1 MMKEKTQVAYIYCS
15 KEGTPLKLAGKV
27 DDGNP
32 ATLYKLVNS
41 CFSSEGVE
49 GSDILNSYNLA
60 NKLVEEKEANNL
72 GLNFKLEFKY
82 E

>member
-1 MMKEKTQVAYIYCS
+1 MEEKTQVAYIYCS
-15 KEGTPLKLAGKV
+15 KEGSTLKLAGKV
-27 DDGNP
+27 NDGNP

-41 CFSSEGVE
+41 CFRSEGVK
-49 GSDILNSYNLA
+49 GNILNSYNVA
-60 NKLVEEKEANNL
+60 NKLVMEKEASSL

>member
-1 MMKEKTQVAYIYCS
+1 MKEKTQVAYIYCS

-32 ATLYKLVNS
+32 AALYKLVNS
-41 CFSSEGVE
+41 CFRSEEIE
-49 GSDILNSYNLA
+49 GGNIRNSYDVA
-60 NKLVEEKEANNL
+60 NKLLIEKEASSL

>member
-1 MMKEKTQVAYIYCS
+1 MKEKTQVAYIYCS

-41 CFSSEGVE
+41 CFHSEGVE
-49 GSDILNSYNLA
+49 GNILNSYNVA
-60 NKLVEEKEANNL
+60 NKLVIEKEANSL

>member
-1 MMKEKTQVAYIYCS
+1 MEDKNLVAYIYCA
-15 KEGTPLKLAGKV
+15 KEGNPLKLAGKV

-41 CFSSEGVE
+41 CFRSEEVE
-49 GSDILNSYNLA
+49 GNILNSYNVA
-60 NKLVEEKEANNL
+60 NKLVEEKEANSL
-72 GLNFKLEFKY
+72 GLHFKLEFRY

>member
-1 MMKEKTQVAYIYCS
+1 MKKKTQIAYIYCS

-41 CFSSEGVE
+41 CFRSEG
-49 GSDILNSYNLA
+49 GNIRNSYDLA
-60 NKLVEEKEANNL
+60 NKLVIEKEANSL

>member
-1 MMKEKTQVAYIYCS
+1 MKKKTQIAYIYCS

-27 DDGNP
+27 DDGNS

-41 CFSSEGVE
+41 CFRSEGIE
-49 GSDILNSYNLA
+49 GGNIRNSYDLA
-60 NKLVEEKEANNL
+60 NKLVIEKEANSL

>member
-15 KEGTPLKLAGKV
+15 KEGTPLSLAGKV

-32 ATLYKLVNS
+32 ASLFKLVNN
-41 CFSSEGVE
+41 CFKNEGVKE
-49 GSDILNSYNLA
+49 NDIRNSYDVGC
-60 NKLVEEKEANNL
+60 KLVADREVSSL
-72 GLNFKLEFKY
+72 GLNFKLEFNY

>member
-1 MMKEKTQVAYIYCS
+1 MMKEKTQIAYIYCS
-15 KEGTPLKLAGKV
+15 KEGTPLKLADKV

-32 ATLYKLVNS
+32 ATLYKLVNQ
-41 CFSSEGVE
+41 CFKNEGVKE
-49 GSDILNSYNLA
+49 YNIRNSFDVA
-60 NKLVEEKEANNL
+60 NKLVIEKEVSSL

>member
-1 MMKEKTQVAYIYCS
+1 MMKEKNQVAYIYCS

-41 CFSSEGVE
+41 CFRSEGVE
-49 GSDILNSYNLA
+49 GNIRNSFDVA
-60 NKLVEEKEANNL
+60 NQLVIDKEVSSL